1 MPCRTLVYIE
11 DIPSLVDDPDTD
23 NTFVY
28 GPPGPFKAVYTVL
41 NVTDLEGNQIGMNRI
56 DAKVVSIPGS
66 ITVTYTS
73 VTNIDN
79 GPENSADYVYLAGTR
94 QYIVDSAGFKIGYEN
109 TVVQNVVS
117 CNETYNHGTIDMVLL
132 PEKKKIL
139 VTVRY

>member
-11 DIPSLVDDPDTD
+11 DIPSFIDDPDTD

-28 GPPGPFKAVYTVL
+28 GPPGPFKAAYSIINVY
-41 NVTDLEGNQIGMNRI
+41 DLEGNQIGMNRF
-56 DAKVVSIPGS
+56 DAKIVSIPGS

-79 GPENSADYVYLAGTR
+79 GPENAADYVYLAGTR
-94 QYIVDSAGFKIGYEN
+94 QYIVDSTGLRIGYEN

-117 CNETYNHGTIDMVLL
+117 CNETYNHGTVDFVLL
-132 PEKKKIL
+132 PGNKQIL
-139 VTVRY
+139 VTIRY